1 MASNTPNLNLLKKN
15 PATDGNDTFNVQTML
30 NDNWDKIDTAVKQ
43 VKDKVD
49 TINVP
54 SASTTQAG
62 IVQLTNATNSTSET
76 LAPTAKALKTV
87 SDAALPKTGGTVSG
101 TLSISDPNTTPLM
114 IHSPGSKR
122 WVSHLESPISSS
134 TTGGRLHLSPSKSV
148 DATDWDFDKGIMIN
162 SDTGRVRIKNGV
174 EGDFVTYNNRTW
186 LNAQTNLGTTPSYT
200 LTLGDSDT
208 GFNWNGDGYF
218 DIKSNGSTAAYVN
231 NGKFIVRDDGNNYYD
246 VGNDIRD
253 LKSSGAN
260 AKTKLAAAVSA
271 KSVTTTA
278 DATFDTIANN
288 ILQIKALTI
297 NGVPDVNSN
306 NIGKDGNGN
315 YLYQIN
321 NNASFDWTF
330 TLPNVNFIPS
340 YVSLGIGNIQCF
352 YSDGRYNNVGL
363 SYPPTNFIS
372 SSNSSSGI
380 SFSIVSLSKGALT
393 LRVTDTSSSYTSF
406 RFYLTNFT
414 AVGI

>member
-54 SASTTQAG
+54 PASTTQAG

-122 WVSHLESPISSS
+122 WVSHLETPANSS
-134 TTGGRLHLSPSKSV
+134 TTGGRLHLAPSKSV

-162 SDTGRVRIKNGV
+162 SDTGRVKVKNGV
-174 EGDFVTYNNRTW
+174 EGDFVTYNRTW

-231 NGKFIVRDDGNNYYD
+231 NGKFVVRDDGNNYYD

-253 LKSSGAN
+253 LKSSGVNYKNQLAAQLN
-260 AKTKLAAAVSA
+260 AKNVSA
-271 KSVTTTA
+271 AGSEDFSALVNKVGNIRAIAREVRGSAPGLTNSGYITRGSNTTQDFVFSLENFPYNLASGHISLTGVKVY
-278 DATFDTIANN
+278 DT
-288 ILQIKALTI
+288 
-297 NGVPDVNSN
+297 
-306 NIGKDGNGN
+306 NGN
-315 YLYQIN
+315 YV
-321 NNASFDWTF
+321 FDGGTAWISSWGDQYILSTSVGVYF
-330 TLPNVNFIPS
+330 TV
-340 YVSLGIGNIQCF
+340 VGIG
-352 YSDGRYNNVGL
+352 YSTITV
-363 SYPPTNFIS
+363 
-372 SSNSSSGI
+372 
-380 SFSIVSLSKGALT
+380 
-393 LRVTDTSSSYTSF
+393 RVYINTSSF
-406 RFYLTNFT
+406 REVRFNATNVR
-414 AVGI
+414 AIGI